1 MRRIGLS
8 GGYSVVCEENWLNS
22 AGNLSAAALH
32 GRAWAYPNLA
42 RFANELPGPKLE
54 LPYAESTTSITGRPA
69 LRLGSHWS
77 KTIATSASIRSAR
90 RCAPRY
96 NVRACLP

>member
-54 LPYAESTTSITGRPA
+54 LLPLRRVNHLHHRPTRLA
-69 LRLGSHWS
+69 LGQPLS
-77 KTIATSASIRSAR
+77 KNNRHQRIHPVGTQMCAT
-90 RCAPRY
+90 
-96 NVRACLP
+96 V